1 MTNRDPVLTI
11 ENLGF
16 SYSEKP
22 IFTSIN
28 TSAIRGDFIGVTGP
42 NGSGKSTLLK
52 LLNGILKPNTGRI
65 TLQDS
70 DLNELSHKTIAQK
83 MAFVP
88 QQTVFSN
95 AFSVLEIVLMGR
107 FPHKRFLGFENCED
121 IELARHMLALTES
134 LDLENRSFN
143 TLSGGEQQRVIVAS
157 ALAQEPDILILDEP
171 LTGLD
176 VFYQLH
182 ILSIL
187 KSFNTDKG
195 LTIIAAFH
203 DVNLAGTFCNRIWML
218 NRPNVFLDDKP
229 EHILTPDVLESVFNV
244 SMHQVETPNKQRWL
258 IPNTGGERL

>member
-1 MTNRDPVLTI
+1 MTNRDPVLTV

-65 TLQDS
+65 TLQYS
-70 DLNELSHKTIAQK
+70 DLNELSQKTIAQK
-83 MAFVP
+83 MPFVP

-171 LTGLD
+171 TRGID
-176 VFYQLH
+176 VGAKYDIYCL
-182 ILSIL
+182 INKMVEDG
-187 KSFNTDKG
+187 KSVIMISSEMPELLGMCDRIYVMSEG
-195 LTIIAAFH
+195 R
-203 DVNLAGTFCNRIWML
+203 LAGEFTAEEATQERIMASIMQ
-218 NRPNVFLDDKP
+218 
-229 EHILTPDVLESVFNV
+229 E
-244 SMHQVETPNKQRWL
+244 QNKK
-258 IPNTGGERL
+258 